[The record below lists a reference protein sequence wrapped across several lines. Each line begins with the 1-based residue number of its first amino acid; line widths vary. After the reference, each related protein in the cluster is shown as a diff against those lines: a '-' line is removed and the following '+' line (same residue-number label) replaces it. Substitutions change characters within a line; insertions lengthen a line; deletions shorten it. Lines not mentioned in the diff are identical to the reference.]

1 MIGASSLP
9 GHTMIVCHFPV
20 GQLPP
25 WQLPI
30 PAVRSS
36 ARRPG
41 RVCSAGLT
49 RAASLPEQDTINR
62 EHAFR
67 GGKRNFS
74 SSYGS
79 LTEDRAEEE
88 GTSDSS
94 GRCDSTSSPEEA
106 SSHLKKGSSDAGG
119 HLRSHNSFLPSTEHE
134 EDDEDGDNLHRYYED
149 SSFALHGNS
158 NWLLSNGAMN
168 YTLSHGDLE
177 GDWNN
182 EGTMLGTGGD
192 QHWLSNHPKQMD
204 PVLAECQ
211 CFHMRRSD
219 ISLTSQD
226 NICGGIQDKCS
237 PERLSNCH
245 TDSSCTSSDGILV
258 NFCAM
263 YNRSNN
269 PATPHDLS
277 SPAVQTSDES
287 VLLSLQAVSHSPTE
301 QAQHKHKRV
310 CSPPTDEVHKSR
322 WSPQGVDSN
331 CNLYP
336 QEPEPPGLS
345 SLEVSDLTACLQSQA
360 TIAVETNQK
369 YYKLVTC
376 DLSSQSPSP
385 AWSSLTSCAEGQ
397 GHISPFPT
405 PPENF
410 RDHNIEDMKESED
423 RKKEEKLSPAG
434 FRLKLDCSH
443 LQACDFQVASTSTD
457 RSVCRRSSS
466 DGLQNHSHTPYS
478 QCLSRGNLHG
488 GKCKAPADET
498 TRLSIKHHQ
507 MNADGTEKGKCSV
520 GENTENYKKPQR
532 PTSLPIQPFVLLPE
546 GKPQSEVHLGCL
558 LEQYINQKA
567 GKSGKSQHF
576 QKFTEKRSRC
586 LPNHQLSPT
595 ENRCSVFLEA
605 PSSSDTC
612 STCTPSP
619 KCFTNKQA
627 NKLPKSNL
635 DSYQVIFKTQGK
647 QVQDNTSKT
656 ETNTPMNSA
665 SCPSNL
671 VKIPTYQDLIDIT
684 STKSCTGS
692 DPTNSTNY
700 SSSSHTPPTL
710 PLTADP
716 PQPNVQVFLTPPS
729 TSLQHLNFPQ
739 HPAAPAA
746 VSSFS
751 HRDFFPTSF
760 PSVASLTSLS
770 SLLSLASSS
779 LHPQQFEELNA
790 GSDQIKQ
797 RGSLSE
803 RSPSE
808 LCFSSDSTYDSMSIS
823 HLQRRGLLLSVSSA
837 VDLIMAHFSSSRD
850 PDEKMCLGNSSYS
863 PTISAL
869 VLEHL
874 CPAIQNLLNDGLRDH
889 KLDFIIGQR
898 RNHSWNVVEASTRIG
913 PSTRVLH
920 SLVSKIKQCSQLTSH
935 CMRLR
940 AFIMGLLNLRA
951 LEFWFSHLQS
961 QKDLLASYYHSWGF
975 LSMTLGR
982 CQPMFQELL
991 LLLQPLSVLPFDLN
1005 LLMEP
1010 RLFQHRLLCSETR
1023 SPPQPCSALLVTS
1036 WPKLQTNRTFDSSC
1050 KSHQT
1055 TIPQQRS
1062 QPDVSCQSLRGTS
1075 KSLLLDPIPEYWPK
1089 ESDLEG
1095 GVVKTQNIRENLWFQ
1110 TNKEC
1115 SKEEK
1120 IEEKEAQNASASDKK
1135 EDPVQGGRRWSKLF
1149 GAANTFGRAESRSFH
1164 RRPSQWLQLDAAQL
1178 GLLARTIRNLKG
1190 GAPTRMEH

>member
-20 GQLPP
+20 GKLPP

-30 PAVRSS
+30 PAVRNS

-158 NWLLSNGAMN
+158 NWLLCNGAMN

-204 PVLAECQ
+204 PALAECQ

-219 ISLTSQD
+219 ISVTSQD
-226 NICGGIQDKCS
+226 NMCNGIQDKCS
-237 PERLSNCH
+237 PERLSNCQ

-269 PATPHDLS
+269 PATPRDLS
-277 SPAVQTSDES
+277 SPAGQTSDDS
-287 VLLSLQAVSHSPTE
+287 VLLSLQDVSHSPTE
-301 QAQHKHKRV
+301 QAQHKHTRV
-310 CSPPTDEVHKSR
+310 CSPPTDEVYKSR

-345 SLEVSDLTACLQSQA
+345 SLEVSDLAACLQSQA
-360 TIAVETNQK
+360 SIAVETNQK

-385 AWSSLTSCAEGQ
+385 AWSSLTGCAEGQ

-410 RDHNIEDMKESED
+410 RDHNIEDRKESED
-423 RKKEEKLSPAG
+423 HQKEERLSPAG
-434 FRLKLDCSH
+434 FRLKLDCSD
-443 LQACDFQVASTSTD
+443 LQACDYQVASTSTG

-466 DGLQNHSHTPYS
+466 DGLQNHSHTHYS
-478 QCLSRGNLHG
+478 QCLSRCNLHG
-488 GKCKAPADET
+488 GKCKAPEEET
-498 TRLSIKHHQ
+498 TRPSVKHHQ

-520 GENTENYKKPQR
+520 KDDTQNYKKPQR

-567 GKSGKSQHF
+567 G
-576 QKFTEKRSRC
+576 
-586 LPNHQLSPT
+586 
-595 ENRCSVFLEA
+595 
-605 PSSSDTC
+605 
-612 STCTPSP
+612 
-619 KCFTNKQA
+619 
-627 NKLPKSNL
+627 NL
-635 DSYQVIFKTQGK
+635 Q
-647 QVQDNTSKT
+647 
-656 ETNTPMNSA
+656 
-665 SCPSNL
+665 
-671 VKIPTYQDLIDIT
+671 
-684 STKSCTGS
+684 
-692 DPTNSTNY
+692 
-700 SSSSHTPPTL
+700 
-710 PLTADP
+710 
-716 PQPNVQVFLTPPS
+716 
-729 TSLQHLNFPQ
+729 
-739 HPAAPAA
+739 
-746 VSSFS
+746 
-751 HRDFFPTSF
+751 
-760 PSVASLTSLS
+760 
-770 SLLSLASSS
+770 
-779 LHPQQFEELNA
+779 PQQFEELNA

-803 RSPSE
+803 RTPSE

-850 PDEKMCLGNSSYS
+850 PDEKMRLGNSSYS

-889 KLDFIIGQR
+889 KLDIIIGQR
-898 RNHSWNVVEASTRIG
+898 RNHSWNVVEVSTRIG

-951 LEFWFSHLQS
+951 LEFWLSHLQS

-1005 LLMEP
+1005 LLVEP

-1036 WPKLQTNRTFDSSC
+1036 WPKLQTNRTFDGSRSQ
-1050 KSHQT
+1050 QT
-1055 TIPQQRS
+1055 IIPQQRS
-1062 QPDVSCQSLRGTS
+1062 QTVFSCQSLRGTS
-1075 KSLLLDPIPEYWPK
+1075 KSLVLDPIPEFWPK
-1089 ESDLEG
+1089 ESDLED
-1095 GVVKTQNIRENLWFQ
+1095 GVAKTQNIRENHWFQ
-1110 TNKEC
+1110 NNIEC

-1120 IEEKEAQNASASDKK
+1120 IEEKESQNALSPDKK
-1135 EDPVQGGRRWSKLF
+1135 EDPGQGGRRWSKLF
-1149 GAANTFGRAESRSFH
+1149 GAANTFGRAQSRSFH
-1164 RRPSQWLQLDAAQL
+1164 RPGRPSQWLQLDAAQL
-1178 GLLARTIRNLKG
+1178 GLLARTIKNLKG
-1190 GAPTRMEH
+1190 GTPTRMEH